1 MSTEEKKPEGKKG
14 LSAKDQQI
22 LTDSPFIKRAHEFCA
37 ETSRNYDADKE
48 FKM

>member
-14 LSAKDQQI
+14 LSAKDQEI

-37 ETSRNYDADKE
+37 RPVETTTQIKNV
-48 FKM
+48 